1 MGPGEIA
8 NRIITVGS
16 VSRQEKIVANFDT
29 TTPIHRVTSS
39 RGFVTATGTYRGIP
53 VSCVAIGMGP
63 AMMDFFVRE
72 SMAVLNGPVAIIRF
86 IVEENFA
93 PTTPL

>member
-1 MGPGEIA
+1 
-8 NRIITVGS
+8 
-16 VSRQEKIVANFDT
+16 
-29 TTPIHRVTSS
+29 
-39 RGFVTATGTYRGIP
+39 